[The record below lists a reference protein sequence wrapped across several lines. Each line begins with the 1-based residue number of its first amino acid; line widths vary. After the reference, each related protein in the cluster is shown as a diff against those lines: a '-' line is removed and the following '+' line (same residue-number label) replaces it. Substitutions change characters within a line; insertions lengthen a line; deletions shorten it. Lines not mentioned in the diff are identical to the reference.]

1 MRTLLFFVPSLAFG
15 LVALVSSALAM
26 DLGRQSSESE
36 LVTRNKA
43 ATWVAVSAAVLC
55 ALSLLAAFGILV
67 LEATPGD

>member
-36 LVTRNKA
+36 LATRNKV
-43 ATWVAVSAAVLC
+43 ATWVAMGAAMLC
-55 ALSLLAAFGILV
+55 AFSLLAAFVV
-67 LEATPGD
+67 LLLETTSGD